1 MAKNELEIIIIML
14 EHKDYLS
21 SLNKARKKR
30 NQRLDPRYLVLLL
43 AVIAAV
49 GIIVLGVKA
58 VKKPVSGKA
67 AGPAPTG
74 QVRNATPAQADPVS
88 VSPEKEAA
96 LKEAQEIDN
105 VISSYSNLGIVQV
118 SGYLNIRETPSTDG
132 KIIGKLSGDGACE
145 ILATEGDWSH
155 ITSGGVRATSATS
168 TF

>member
-1 MAKNELEIIIIML
+1 ML

-43 AVIAAV
+43 AAIAAV

-74 QVRNATPAQADPVS
+74 QVGNATPAQADPAS
-88 VSPEKEAA
+88 VSPEEEAA
-96 LKEAQEIDN
+96 QKEAQEIDN
-105 VISSYSNLGIVQV
+105 VISSYSK
-118 SGYLNIRETPSTDG
+118 T
-132 KIIGKLSGDGACE
+132 
-145 ILATEGDWSH
+145 
-155 ITSGGVRATSATS
+155 
-168 TF
+168 